1 MTSTCLSETKPRT
14 SRRGRKILL
23 RSVVLCVTAVL
34 LWASAGFF
42 LFVAP
47 ATNEPRY
54 ADVLFVLGPPD
65 ERISYAEELMDHGYA
80 GTLAISVTPD
90 DDGNPD
96 PPLCN
101 TLRAYRVVC
110 FVPDPYTTQGEAR
123 SLQSISNEYGWETAN
138 VLTVQSHVTR
148 SRVIIE
154 RCYKGG
160 LSMVA
165 YWQNLPLLSFKHPS
179 RSWVYRYAYETA
191 AFVKVALDQE
201 C

>member
-1 MTSTCLSETKPRT
+1 M
-14 SRRGRKILL
+14 LL
-23 RSVVLCVTAVL
+23 TLVVLCVTAAL
-34 LWASAGFF
+34 LWASAGVF

-47 ATNEPRY
+47 ATNAPRK

-65 ERISYAEELMDHGYA
+65 ERVGYAEELMDQGYA
-80 GTLAISVTPD
+80 STLAISVTPD
-90 DDGNPD
+90 DDGNPE
-96 PPLCN
+96 PPICN

-123 SLQSISNEYGWETAN
+123 ALRSMANEYGWKTAD

-148 SRVIIE
+148 ARIIIE
-154 RCYKGG
+154 RCYKGS

-165 YWQNLPLLSFKHPS
+165 YLQNLPLLSLEQPS
-179 RSWVYRYAYETA
+179 RSWVYRYVYETA
-191 AFVKVALDQE
+191 AFAKVALDQE